1 MQKMD
6 FPKNNNTQI
15 YNVLQK
21 AKIYRI
27 IYFRKL
33 PEVVRSYNS
42 LIIRYLTLVFFVPY
56 LYLTKYKKLII
67 SNMHH
72 LSFPASVS
80 RILTSIVLLLI
91 NI

>member
-6 FPKNNNTQI
+6 FLKKDNIQI

-21 AKIYRI
+21 AKIYKI

-33 PEVVRSYNS
+33 PEVAKSYNI
-42 LIIRYLTLVFFVPY
+42 LIIRYLTIIFFVPY

-72 LSFPASVS
+72 LSFPASANRS
-80 RILTSIVLLLI
+80 R
-91 NI
+91 

>member
-6 FPKNNNTQI
+6 FPKKDNMQI

-33 PEVVRSYNS
+33 PEVVRSYNN
-42 LIIRYLTLVFFVPY
+42 LTIRYLTLVFFVPY

-72 LSFPASVS
+72 LSCSC
-80 RILTSIVLLLI
+80 IGK
-91 NI
+91 